1 MKTITIEMN
10 LPEDV
15 YLTLRS
21 VGLDRERLGER
32 ARRDLALRLYAER
45 ILSLGKA
52 ARVAGMCLADFM
64 SLLVINGIP
73 VVEYS
78 EEDYE
83 RDLTAIKRF
92 MEREKGE

>member
-15 YLTLRS
+15 YLTLQS
-21 VGLDRERLGER
+21 AGLDKERLRER
-32 ARRDLALRLYAER
+32 ARQDLALRLYAEH
-45 ILSLGKA
+45 ILSIGKA

-64 SLLVINGIP
+64 SLLVLNDIP
-73 VVEYS
+73 VVEYG

-83 RDLTAIKRF
+83 RDLATIRRF
-92 MEREKGE
+92 VEREKSE